1 MDKTTNKSAGEA
13 LDLNKLEALAKAATP
28 QNFDSAQITNQGC
41 IECPSCDG
49 SGEVEL
55 TADYCNYD
63 GRAIG
68 VQFYGIGPEHRAA
81 EAFYRAANP
90 AAILEL
96 IALARVGSAAPAAP
110 TAEQIANVILRLIG
124 ECAMDWRAG
133 PTGNDE
139 DDAFSSD
146 DEELRVLVGL
156 VNKALTAPTAAEGP
170 SEQDAW
176 ISVEDQLP
184 EKECLAVYVTPNGKQ
199 RLIRAKYARQFQIEA
214 EGDDCETEYNEDD
227 DTFYIKAGWLECIDN
242 WGEYSSCYVTEGTVT
257 HWKPSPALPAI
268 AAQPKDTTDT
278 RRDA

>member
-1 MDKTTNKSAGEA
+1 MDNKE
-13 LDLNKLEALAKAATP
+13 LDKLEALAKAATP

-63 GRAIG
+63 GRALG

-96 IALARVGSAAPAAP
+96 IALARAGSAAPAAP

-124 ECAMDWRAG
+124 ECAMDWCAG

-156 VNKALTAPTAAEGP
+156 VNKALTAPTAAVGP
-170 SEQDAW
+170 SLTAEHRATIEEAASVLESAAAHNRFKYRTVLANTQQDRA
-176 ISVEDQLP
+176 DRL
-184 EKECLAVYVTPNGKQ
+184 
-199 RLIRAKYARQFQIEA
+199 RLI
-214 EGDDCETEYNEDD
+214 
-227 DTFYIKAGWLECIDN
+227 L
-242 WGEYSSCYVTEGTVT
+242 
-257 HWKPSPALPAI
+257 

-278 RRDA
+278 KEKANG